1 MLLNVYSKKYFFHFF
16 KMAYLEGMFIDLNR
30 FELRKDKVI
39 GKGAQATCYV
49 VIEKNNPQQ
58 VLCAKI
64 SSKAIKESS
73 DQERLLREVII
84 LKSLKHNS
92 ILSFKGFNL
101 YDFDRRP
108 QPTIITEYMRN
119 GSLEDLLTKVRS
131 GKTPTNWNETKK
143 YICIVGIAAAMRYLH
158 RSNIIHLDLKPANV
172 LLDDNLY
179 PKVCDFGLSRAYLH
193 NLGLKVAQKEGTLLY
208 KAPETFRGCNRTE
221 KVDIYSFA
229 ILSYEVSTG
238 LMPYGPC
245 KPNDISMNR
254 LISAQARPE
263 FKNDCN
269 VNPKFQELIK
279 QCWSENPND
288 RPSFDYIYDSL
299 VDDSSM
305 LINDQIDRAE
315 LRSYIGNIQDNCKKD
330 GRVKLDFSQPE
341 SQYDDRP
348 SNPNDIIPTDE
359 KYRINMLNDFVQNGF
374 IGDIDIQIT
383 LYLKMLG
390 FISTCKDP
398 KNFARITIF
407 ANRLAQEGNQKALL
421 FLKNAFGEIIAE
433 GKKTFSKSDIINT
446 NATCLNI
453 SPTVEIIQEEA
464 FSDLKNLNFI
474 NLPPNIKTIG
484 QNAFKGCKNLVWV
497 NLNNKI
503 TEIPQGAFENC
514 NNLKYIEFPSS
525 SLTTI
530 KEAAFR
536 KCTSLDQIL
545 IPDSVATIEK
555 NAFNGC
561 KNLIVVHMS
570 SATKYGINSSNEYGF
585 TLSPFPLRTQII
597 KH

>member
-1 MLLNVYSKKYFFHFF
+1 MS
-16 KMAYLEGMFIDLNR
+16 YLEGMFIDLNR

-39 GKGAQATCYV
+39 GKGAQATCYA

-58 VLCAKI
+58 KLCAKI
-64 SSKAIKESS
+64 SSNVIKSSS

-92 ILSFKGFNL
+92 ILAFKGFNL
-101 YDFDRRP
+101 YDFNRKP
-108 QPTIITEYMRN
+108 HPTIITEYMSN
-119 GSLEDLLTKVRS
+119 GSLDKLLAKVRS
-131 GKTPTNWNETKK
+131 GETPTNWNETKK

-193 NLGLKVAQKEGTLLY
+193 NHDLKVAQVEGTLLY
-208 KAPETFRGCNRTE
+208 KAPETFIGSNRTE
-221 KVDIYSFA
+221 KVDVYSFA
-229 ILSYEVSTG
+229 ILSYEVTTS
-238 LMPYGPC
+238 MVPYNLYN
-245 KPNDISMNR
+245 PNGMCIKE
-254 LISAQARPE
+254 LVLKKIRPE

-269 VNPKFQELIK
+269 VNPKFQDLIK
-279 QCWSENPND
+279 QCWSGNPND

-305 LINDQIDRAE
+305 LINDQIDRDE
-315 LRSYIGNIQDNCKKD
+315 LRSYISSIQDNCKKD

-359 KYRINMLNDFVQNGF
+359 ESRIKMLNDFVQNGF
-374 IGDIDIQIT
+374 IDDIDIQIT
-383 LYLKMLG
+383 LYNKMLG
-390 FISTCKDP
+390 FISTSKDP

-421 FLKNAFGEIIAE
+421 FLKNAFGEIIAD

-446 NATCLNI
+446 RATCLNI

-474 NLPPNIKTIG
+474 NLPPSIKTIG

-497 NLNNKI
+497 NLNTKI

-514 NNLKYIEFPSS
+514 HNLKYIEFPSS

-536 KCTSLDQIL
+536 KCTSLDQIH
-545 IPDSVATIEK
+545 IPDSVTTIEK

-561 KNLIVVHMS
+561 KNLIVVHLS